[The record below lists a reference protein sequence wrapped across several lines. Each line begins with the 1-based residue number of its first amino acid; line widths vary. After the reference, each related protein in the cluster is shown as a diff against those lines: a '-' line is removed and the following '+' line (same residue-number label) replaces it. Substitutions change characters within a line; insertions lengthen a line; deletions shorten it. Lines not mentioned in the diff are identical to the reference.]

1 MRIIVSGP
9 AAIFDEAGQEI
20 RDWQRLLHLDGFP
33 LVGESIANHF
43 DHTLDHIRGGD
54 SCLKLDRDSKSIRVH
69 TEFRSRRKLNTS
81 ELDYLVQQTKAQW
94 SDGIGEDAHL
104 PRHGGG
110 SISLYP
116 LPYDDT
122 LVQVSQ
128 INEAIVVRIFKLVS
142 HAIERIAEMAGGG
155 IDREGKWGMTRLMQ
169 AAADGDAERLIHY
182 IGKKAN
188 LHHRGEGGRTSL
200 TMAVMHGHHRI
211 VELLLD
217 AGANPD
223 DADDQG
229 MSAVIWAANR
239 GYMTIIDSPVA
250 RSANLDSRNTKGES
264 ALFYTQRLNVTEHL
278 LALGA
283 DPCLQ
288 DLSGNTAADH
298 ARMQAEAFRTHR
310 NWPRPERVAFEEAKA
325 EMPERACL
333 IKKSG

>member
-1 MRIIVSGP
+1 
-9 AAIFDEAGQEI
+9 
-20 RDWQRLLHLDGFP
+20 
-33 LVGESIANHF
+33 
-43 DHTLDHIRGGD
+43 
-54 SCLKLDRDSKSIRVH
+54 
-69 TEFRSRRKLNTS
+69 
-81 ELDYLVQQTKAQW
+81 
-94 SDGIGEDAHL
+94 
-104 PRHGGG
+104 
-110 SISLYP
+110 
-116 LPYDDT
+116 
-122 LVQVSQ
+122 
-128 INEAIVVRIFKLVS
+128 
-142 HAIERIAEMAGGG
+142 
-155 IDREGKWGMTRLMQ
+155 MTRLMQ
-169 AAADGDAERLIHY
+169 AAADGDTERLIHY

-229 MSAVIWAANR
+229 MRAVIWAANR
-239 GYMTIIDSPVA
+239 GYMTIIDSLVA
-250 RSANLDSRNTKGES
+250 HGANLDSRNAKGES

-283 DPCLQ
+283 DPCLK

-310 NWPRPERVAFEEAKA
+310 NWLRPERVAFEEAKA
-325 EMPERACL
+325 EMLERACL